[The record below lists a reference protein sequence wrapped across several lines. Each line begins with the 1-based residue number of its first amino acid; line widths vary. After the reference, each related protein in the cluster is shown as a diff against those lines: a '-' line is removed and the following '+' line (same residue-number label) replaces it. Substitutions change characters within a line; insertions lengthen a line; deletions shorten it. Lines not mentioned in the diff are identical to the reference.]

1 METQES
7 PEPRSVPG
15 SLFLLRS
22 SLLIDSP
29 ALFTFAL
36 IHEVRGRKVNSAKF
50 MRLREVPVDGAQDL
64 LSMTNGISIRLKRH
78 RRVAA
83 FDGHYKLKEVAV
95 ADHNVVQPTTVDL
108 ASLAGQR

>member
-1 METQES
+1 
-7 PEPRSVPG
+7 
-15 SLFLLRS
+15 
-22 SLLIDSP
+22 
-29 ALFTFAL
+29 
-36 IHEVRGRKVNSAKF
+36 
-50 MRLREVPVDGAQDL
+50 
-64 LSMTNGISIRLKRH
+64 MTNGISIRLKRH